1 MKIYLKSL
9 VTAAGILAAGAA
21 NAAVLDFTEVSPNY
35 QGSNTITL
43 SNANIVTT
51 GPDSYVFG
59 SGNSNPPFG
68 PTGGFCGVATVNGN
82 SCNTDATVTFNSA
95 VSNLKFQTAQYDPGD
110 NVMAS
115 IYAGASLLAQIA
127 INSDM
132 LVDFSGHS
140 GITSLFLDD
149 GGGNGAGFAYGTF
162 TFDTAQ
168 VPLPLGLPLLGSG
181 LVLLGFLRRRKTS

>member
-1 MKIYLKSL
+1 MIKYLKPL
-9 VTAAGILAAGAA
+9 VAATAMLVAGAA
-21 NAAVLDFTEVSPNY
+21 NAAVLDFTEVAPDW

-43 SNANIVTT
+43 SNATIVTS

-59 SGNSNPPFG
+59 SNNSTPPFG
-68 PTGGFCGVATVNGN
+68 PTGGFCGLTSVNGY

-95 VSNLKFQTAQYDPGD
+95 ITNLMFKSAQYDPGD
-110 NVMAS
+110 NVVAS
-115 IYAGASLLAQIA
+115 IFAGATLLAQIN
-127 INSDM
+127 INSAM
-132 LVDFSGHS
+132 LVDFTGYS

-149 GGGNGAGFAYGTF
+149 GGGNGAGFAYGAF

-181 LVLLGFLRRRKTS
+181 LVLLGLLRRRKTS